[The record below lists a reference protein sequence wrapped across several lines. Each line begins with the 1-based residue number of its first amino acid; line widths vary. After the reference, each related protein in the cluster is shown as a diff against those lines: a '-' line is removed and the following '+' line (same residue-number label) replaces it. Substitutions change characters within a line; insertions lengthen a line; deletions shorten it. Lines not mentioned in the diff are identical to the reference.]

1 MDNSLKHT
9 IIYNNYISVSLL
21 KLFKDNTKL
30 KNYLY
35 TLIRYSF
42 TDINIKQS
50 KIIIN
55 KIIKLIN
62 NYENDNT
69 ILKNIYDWYTK
80 IPKKDIIGFPTSNE
94 EYIKFKVETMSKIIK
109 KKNLDKIKNTLL
121 FDIGAGDC
129 TITKAFGDYNNMVSV
144 GIDIKSDIDWGS
156 AGKNTCDYI
165 KHIYYKGND
174 LDKVYKKKF
183 NDKKIGLIMYNHSLH
198 HFGSFENIYNSLKQS
213 YKILQKGGILF
224 IREHNNKS
232 NDIDI
237 NLQHILLSLRYT
249 IDHYS
254 NWKYDQIWKYFKN
267 FIYTYS
273 SHFFSNKF
281 LIKICEE
288 IGFTLIDCKKNAQLD
303 YIDYTDISR
312 TYLFSFKK

>member
-1 MDNSLKHT
+1 
-9 IIYNNYISVSLL
+9 
-21 KLFKDNTKL
+21 
-30 KNYLY
+30 
-35 TLIRYSF
+35 
-42 TDINIKQS
+42 
-50 KIIIN
+50 
-55 KIIKLIN
+55 
-62 NYENDNT
+62 
-69 ILKNIYDWYTK
+69 
-80 IPKKDIIGFPTSNE
+80 
-94 EYIKFKVETMSKIIK
+94 
-109 KKNLDKIKNTLL
+109 
-121 FDIGAGDC
+121 
-129 TITKAFGDYNNMVSV
+129 
-144 GIDIKSDIDWGS
+144 
-156 AGKNTCDYI
+156 
-165 KHIYYKGND
+165 
-174 LDKVYKKKF
+174 
-183 NDKKIGLIMYNHSLH
+183 MYNHSLH

-249 IDHYS
+249 
-254 NWKYDQIWKYFKN
+254 
-267 FIYTYS
+267 YS